1 MSEISSKFL
10 RPNQDD
16 QYYAQPTQIFYGLWT
31 PYGILSPIMIGPWPD
46 GSMAITYHMQ
56 HGAAFTKAQK
66 RKIKYVEERGVE
78 VTVMHPDKENK
89 NA

>member
-1 MSEISSKFL
+1 
-10 RPNQDD
+10 
-16 QYYAQPTQIFYGLWT
+16 
-31 PYGILSPIMIGPWPD
+31 MIGPWPD